1 MALLH
6 LLVLGLASF
15 VSPAHA
21 TVVAAA
27 LLPHGDIA
35 LDPSREPSLNAT
47 QRRQARELRDA
58 ALQAGSLLQR
68 AAPDLV
74 FLVTPHGIT
83 DLEKHAFVLNPA
95 AAGCLDP
102 PAADASAAAAPAG
115 GTQAGAGA
123 DLPQQQRRRQQQQC
137 VRVGVD
143 AGTSVMLL
151 KFLRDR

>member
-47 QRRQARELRDA
+47 QRKP
-58 ALQAGSLLQR
+58 GSCAMRRCRR
-68 AAPDLV
+68 AAC
-74 FLVTPHGIT
+74 FRGPHQT
-83 DLEKHAFVLNPA
+83 W
-95 AAGCLDP
+95 
-102 PAADASAAAAPAG
+102 S
-115 GTQAGAGA
+115 
-123 DLPQQQRRRQQQQC
+123 
-137 VRVGVD
+137 
-143 AGTSVMLL
+143 S
-151 KFLRDR
+151 